1 MATNAKALSEQ
12 LRQAVKDKSGGIFA
26 NYTEDV
32 HKAVADFLYN
42 SLMRTTKV
50 KTGELIGGWTF
61 TGHSTKGRLNKFRL
75 TPPNEVVAL
84 ANSKGAEITISNNVV
99 YAAVQAT
106 DSVHLSFAE
115 LMAFA
120 ALKGIKVKVL

>member
-1 MATNAKALSEQ
+1 MPTNAKALAEQ
-12 LRQAVKDKSGGIFA
+12 LRQAVKNKAGGFFTEYA
-26 NYTEDV
+26 EDV
-32 HKAVADFLYN
+32 HVAVADFLYN

-50 KTGELIGGWTF
+50 KTGELVGGWTF
-61 TGHSTKGRLNKFRL
+61 TNTSQNGRRNKFRL
-75 TPPNEVVAL
+75 TPPEEVVAL
-84 ANSKGAEITISNNVV
+84 ASAKGADITISNDVD

>member
-1 MATNAKALSEQ
+1 MPTNAKALSDQ
-12 LRQAVKDKSGGIFA
+12 LRQAVKGKVGGA
-26 NYTEDV
+26 VAEYTEDV
-32 HKAVADFLYN
+32 QRAVADFLYN

-61 TGHSTKGRLNKFRL
+61 TKTSKAGRLNKFRL
-75 TPPNEVVAL
+75 TPPEEVVAL
-84 ANSKGAEITISNNVV
+84 ASSKGADITISNNVV

-106 DSVHLSFAE
+106 DSLHLSFAE

-120 ALKGIKVKVL
+120 AFKGIKVKVL